1 MIIKKMKNFKY
12 ILTILIILFQTGNV
26 LSTESIFTVNNI
38 QVNKNTYKNKEELIN
53 IAFRKGFEKLNSK
66 ILLEKDY
73 LKVTNISLK
82 NIKNLVSH
90 YQIVKPEDN
99 FDQNFETVN
108 LYFKR
113 DKMNN
118 FYNQNNIKYS
128 DVSGKILKILPI
140 LLLKDEIFIY
150 DNNYFYENWIDELK
164 EKKRQN
170 IEYIFPVENLE
181 TIEAIKKNQDNL
193 ELTSLDDIFD
203 KDIEKDNLL
212 IIIDY
217 DKQKTKFFLK
227 GIISSKKITKNLSL
241 TGNSLKNFE
250 YENILKYLKR
260 EILELVKSQNVI
272 DVGTPSFI
280 NVSLIFKNKNDLFLF
295 QNILNEIDLIENFNV
310 KEYNNKFA
318 YINIKYYGKIN
329 KIKEKL
335 VKKGLDI
342 KFVNNQWSAR
352 LK

>member
-1 MIIKKMKNFKY
+1 M
-12 ILTILIILFQTGNV
+12 
-26 LSTESIFTVNNI
+26 
-38 QVNKNTYKNKEELIN
+38 
-53 IAFRKGFEKLNSK
+53 
-66 ILLEKDY
+66 
-73 LKVTNISLK
+73 
-82 NIKNLVSH
+82 
-90 YQIVKPEDN
+90 
-99 FDQNFETVN
+99 
-108 LYFKR
+108 
-113 DKMNN
+113 
-118 FYNQNNIKYS
+118 
-128 DVSGKILKILPI
+128 
-140 LLLKDEIFIY
+140 
-150 DNNYFYENWIDELK
+150 
-164 EKKRQN
+164 
-170 IEYIFPVENLE
+170 ENLE

-193 ELTSLDDIFD
+193 ELISLDDIFD

-295 QNILNEIDLIENFNV
+295 QNILSEIDLIENFNV